1 MSGRD
6 TSGTKAN
13 FGVAGGIKHGTFW
26 GHLTYI
32 EHDPKNQKVKGTKV
46 KGTSVTV
53 YAVVDAR
60 TRHIEGTAE
69 INGHAG
75 YTYRLWLLNG
85 YTASD
90 NLAGGNIQMH
100 RCTSRAIVIMTVTAV
115 RRARMM
121 MNRMTAT
128 AVATVRRAGRIAD
141 LRPLGPTGGA
151 ICVAPPGTRGRAIV
165 VARKGKTIA

>member
-46 KGTSVTV
+46 KGTSVTA
-53 YAVVDAR
+53 YAVVDAM

-69 INGHAG
+69 INGHAS
-75 YTYRLWLLNG
+75 YTYQVDVVNNG
-85 YTASD
+85 EPGSRRHVPFVAVERVHRFGQSGRRKHPD
-90 NLAGGNIQMH
+90 AQMH
-100 RCTSRAIVIMTVTAV
+100 KSCNRHHDRNRCEKSQDDDEQDDRHSRGDGEES
-115 RRARMM
+115 RQDR
-121 MNRMTAT
+121 
-128 AVATVRRAGRIAD
+128 
-141 LRPLGPTGGA
+141 
-151 ICVAPPGTRGRAIV
+151 
-165 VARKGKTIA
+165 